1 MSRRTPL
8 TYHPGAATIRLVGE
22 ENPNAGTKKAGFLAR
37 LLSLV
42 TAPTGI
48 GRFLRFAV
56 VGFSGVLVDM
66 PIFYVLTSRAG
77 VRDLVAIL
85 PAYAAATV
93 WNFTLNDRWTFRDRR
108 ENTARSTLMRFAK
121 YALVSLPPLA
131 YRMATYWPLK
141 EVSKMQYMLAYAIA
155 ILVGM
160 AWNFGVN
167 FAWTWR
173 KRARE
178 AGSDG

>member
-1 MSRRTPL
+1 MGEES
-8 TYHPGAATIRLVGE
+8 PGAGAKQASL
-22 ENPNAGTKKAGFLAR
+22 PAR

-42 TAPTGI
+42 TSPTGI
-48 GRFLRFAV
+48 GRFIRFGV
-56 VGFSGVLVDM
+56 VGASGVLVDM
-66 PIFYVLTSRAG
+66 PIFWVLTSRAH

-108 ENTARSTLMRFAK
+108 EDTAHSTLVRFGK

-141 EVSKMQYMLAYAIA
+141 ELSDVQYLLAYGIA
-155 ILVGM
+155 IVVGM
-160 AWNFGVN
+160 VWNFGVN
-167 FAWTWR
+167 FLWTWR
-173 KRARE
+173 KRSRRE
-178 AGSDG
+178 GPDA